1 MQTANTDKTL
11 EKEEEENDSCTGRG
25 LWCQVGVLR
34 LLFCNAGVKG

>member
-25 LWCQVGVLR
+25 LLSSECFAFTVSQCR
-34 LLFCNAGVKG
+34 C